1 MTAVVVV
8 ARDPLDFGHFGRRRL
23 SVDLFELVKSTM
35 PGCRMDWK
43 KALNRSPLHGSL
55 NDNGGNAHFPS
66 RPDRNVLGQEQRLT
80 APLLSRQ
87 QDARRRRRRWW
98 TVTNA
103 AAASGAKR
111 VQYSL
116 GLPLGIPVELLA
128 GQVKGENLLQ
138 VILAF
143 MPTLIRASLM
153 ERGLRTV
160 ARVRQHWDGAR
171 FDWTICGCA
180 GAR

>member
-1 MTAVVVV
+1 
-8 ARDPLDFGHFGRRRL
+8 
-23 SVDLFELVKSTM
+23 
-35 PGCRMDWK
+35 MDWI
-43 KALNRSPLHGSL
+43 KALNRSPLHGS
-55 NDNGGNAHFPS
+55 FMTMVETPIS
-66 RPDRNVLGQEQRLT
+66 RAARTENVLGQERLT

-87 QDARRRRRRWW
+87 QDARQRRRRWW

-111 VQYSL
+111 VQYPL

-143 MPTLIRASLM
+143 MPIFIRASLM
-153 ERGLRTV
+153 ERRLSTV
-160 ARVRQHWDGAR
+160 ARVRQNWDGAR
-171 FDWTICGCA
+171 FDGTILWLCRRALSHDRSPWPIRLRFLLVKCIHRFLLLLA
-180 GAR
+180 GL